1 LILTRKK
8 NEENGYQMD
17 RKIIENHRELES
29 FTTSKVYQRRQWEI
43 ALITASQKIT
53 VKRNLKQK
61 DPQSQDNLL
70 MSES

>member
-1 LILTRKK
+1 MKK
-8 NEENGYQMD
+8 MMLPNGWD
-17 RKIIENHRELES
+17 VENHRELES
-29 FTTSKVYQRRQWEI
+29 FITSKVYQRRQREI

-70 MSES
+70 MGEIE